1 MSFDPYCGGKAFS
14 WYHEYPIVSVEGRE
28 IYTITFPD
36 TLDSNSTATAKLD
49 RKIIHINGQPS
60 MEFLLKMSQTL
71 PDLDQYFDPDAR
83 WNRLMVNYPLKD
95 NAFAN
100 RTLWAGEE
108 EEKLQLTFEGGEEV
122 TVEWNAILVHD
133 VSGTRFTGFTDTATF
148 VQTVC
153 YLRSA
158 YYKAYSP
165 AIAGPL
171 YKEDPSGE
179 TFSSML
185 SSLSRDASS
194 TATSGAPENTLPVTI
209 TEISDTNPTITTT
222 TTDIPESTSTT
233 SLTGYPIPLFRG
245 PGDTLIFFP
254 DPDSSPF
261 VAVLR
266 VPTFDLEVATL
277 ESFQQWD
284 EFFNNSL
291 TSLAES
297 GVKILLIDVSDNP
310 GGDSI
315 LGKRA
320 VRMLFPESF
329 RGIGHEP
336 TYYQQWRYHPA
347 LAKMFKAETTP
358 STLFDENEFIDLKG
372 RNFSSINDILG
383 PYYNSQVR
391 DYFTAIGIPRSDLLT
406 PEDAGDFPR
415 KNFWRTEDVVVV
427 SNDHCSSTCHFL
439 VELLEQRTY
448 AIGGR
453 PGHHTMQAVGGTKT

>member
-60 MEFLLKMSQTL
+60 VEFLLKMSQTL

-95 NAFAN
+95 NAFAI

-122 TVEWNAILVHD
+122 TVEWNAILVND
-133 VSGTRFTGFTDTATF
+133 VSGTGFTDTATF
-148 VQTVC
+148 AQTVC
-153 YLRSA
+153 YLPPA
-158 YYKAYSP
+158 YYELYSP

-179 TFSSML
+179 TFSSKL
-185 SSLSRDASS
+185 SSLSLVASS
-194 TATSGAPENTLPVTI
+194 TATSGVPESTLPATI
-209 TEISDTNPTITTT
+209 TKIPDTTPTTATG
-222 TTDIPESTSTT
+222 IPESTSTT
-233 SLTGYPIPLFRG
+233 SLTGYPTPLSRG
-245 PGDTLIFFP
+245 PEDTLIVFP
-254 DPDSSPF
+254 DPDSSPS
-261 VAVLR
+261 VAILR
-266 VPTFDLEVATL
+266 VPTFVLKAD
-277 ESFQQWD
+277 ESLQLWD
-284 EFFNNSL
+284 RFFNKTL

-297 GVKILLIDVSDNP
+297 GVKRLLIDVSDNR
-310 GGDSI
+310 GGVSI

-383 PYYNSQVR
+383 PYYNSRVR

-427 SNDHCSSTCHFL
+427 SNGHCSSTCHFL

-453 PGHHTMQAVGGTKT
+453 PGHQTMQAVGGTKT